1 MILHSF
7 REEENP
13 VMKEYY
19 YRACLDNVKK
29 LTQSLQL
36 VGYVEELGFSKKDLL
51 LSLSQLNIKGKD
63 IFAAFSLESMDF
75 PKECV

>member
-51 LSLSQLNIKGKD
+51 LSLSQLNIKGKRY
-63 IFAAFSLESMDF
+63 F
-75 PKECV
+75 